1 MTEPSCGAAAVETK
15 ACGIPWDHSG
25 PRRPDGAD
33 QFDQKAAAVQTFE
46 SLGVPAGIVD
56 ALRARGITTPFPIQ
70 ALTLADGLA
79 GRDVTGQAQTGS
91 GKTLAFGI
99 PMLVRAGSGSPRRPA
114 GLVLAPTRE
123 LAAQITAE
131 LAPLGAAV
139 GARVGLVYGGAPM
152 EPQIKALRAGVDVLV
167 ATPGRLIDL
176 MRRGAVGL
184 DDVRVVT
191 VDEAD
196 RMADLGFL
204 PPVEWLLRHI
214 PAGSQMMLF
223 SATLDGAVAR
233 LTRRMAEP
241 SVHAVEDE
249 GPTVESMV
257 HRFLQV
263 HHMDK
268 AKVVARLAAANGRTL
283 VFCRTKRACDRV
295 SRDLRDL
302 GVRASAIHGDLP
314 QSRREEAL
322 ARFADGARPVLVA
335 TDVAARGI
343 HVDAVHAV
351 VHWDP
356 PEDHK
361 GYLHRSGRTAR
372 AGASG
377 LVVCLVEW
385 NQELGVRLLQRQLG
399 LSGVPVVPMFS
410 NDERL
415 DDLAAWNPLVEVA

>member
-1 MTEPSCGAAAVETK
+1 M
-15 ACGIPWDHSG
+15 
-25 PRRPDGAD
+25 
-33 QFDQKAAAVQTFE
+33 QTFE
-46 SLGVPAGIVD
+46 SLGVPEGIVE
-56 ALRARGITTPFPIQ
+56 ALDARGVTTPFPIQ
-70 ALTLADGLA
+70 ALAMADGLA
-79 GRDVTGQAQTGS
+79 GRDVTGRAQTGS

-99 PMLVRAGSGSPRRPA
+99 PTLVRAGAGSPRRPA

-139 GARVGLVYGGAPM
+139 GVRVGVVYGGAPM
-152 EPQIKALRAGVDVLV
+152 PPQISALNRGLDVLV

-176 MRRGAVGL
+176 IRRDAVSL
-184 DDVRVVT
+184 DGIKVVT

-214 PAGSQMMLF
+214 PAGVQMLLF

-233 LTRRMAEP
+233 LTRRMTDP
-241 SVHAVEDE
+241 VLHTVEDAN
-249 GPTVESMV
+249 PTVDAMT

-268 AKVVARLAAANGRTL
+268 AKVVARIAAANGRTL
-283 VFCRTKRACDRV
+283 VFCRTKRNCDKV
-295 SRDLRDL
+295 QRDLVDL

-314 QSRREEAL
+314 QHKRERAL
-322 ARFADGARPVLVA
+322 AQFSDGSRPVLVA

-343 HVDAVHAV
+343 HVDDVQAV
-351 VHWDP
+351 VHYDP
-356 PEDHK
+356 PEDQTA
-361 GYLHRSGRTAR
+361 YLHRSGRTAR
-372 AGASG
+372 AGATG

-385 NQELGVRLLQRQLG
+385 NQELDVRRVQRRLG
-399 LSGVPVVPMFS
+399 LSDIPLVAMFS
-410 NDERL
+410 NDARL
-415 DDLAAWNPLVEVA
+415 DDLAAWDPVVEVA